1 MQCVSVSSEISA
13 CDGRVRKD
21 LSGAVCHVTS
31 AELHTDLDKVEGW
44 ISGMV
49 RTRNIYS
56 LASKGWTTSPCLQR
70 CLVVRS
76 AGRRNNRSI
85 KRCRM
90 KLRPW
95 WTHWELCHMC
105 YTFSWKQVTFE
116 LVRLSTPSF
125 IPNRNLLGHVFCFSF
140 CLCPLPWPIHVLFYT
155 ETWCKILPCSNRYQ
169 SRCPLKC
176 YDIP

>member
-31 AELHTDLDKVEGW
+31 AELHTDLDKVESW

-85 KRCRM
+85 KRCKM
-90 KLRPW
+90 KLRPC

-105 YTFSWKQVTFE
+105 YTWLFLE
-116 LVRLSTPSF
+116 NRL
-125 IPNRNLLGHVFCFSF
+125 LLSLWGWAPPASYQTETYLGTCFVFLSVCVHSPDPYMCCFTQKHGVKSY
-140 CLCPLPWPIHVLFYT
+140 HVLT
-155 ETWCKILPCSNRYQ
+155 GTRA
-169 SRCPLKC
+169 
-176 YDIP
+176 DVH

>member
-85 KRCRM
+85 KRCKM
-90 KLRPW
+90 KLRPC

-105 YTFSWKQVTFE
+105 YTWLFLENRLLLSLWGWAPQLHTKQKLTWA
-116 LVRLSTPSF
+116 R
-125 IPNRNLLGHVFCFSF
+125 
-140 CLCPLPWPIHVLFYT
+140 VLFFFLSVCT
-155 ETWCKILPCSNRYQ
+155 
-169 SRCPLKC
+169 PLTHTC
-176 YDIP
+176 AVLHRNMV